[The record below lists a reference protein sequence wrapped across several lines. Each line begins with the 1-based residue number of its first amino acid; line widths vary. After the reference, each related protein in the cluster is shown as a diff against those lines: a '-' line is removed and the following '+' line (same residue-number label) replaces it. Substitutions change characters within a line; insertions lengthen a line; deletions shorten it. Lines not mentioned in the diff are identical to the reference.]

1 MGEILWVAGTFA
13 GASEHLERALEAAP
27 GDQAL
32 AARLYPR
39 LVYFN
44 VAHRPGAGGRARGG
58 GDGDARSRSGLPARW
73 PASSS
78 RGCGQA

>member
-32 AARLYPR
+32 AARLYPK

-44 VAHRPGAGGRARGG
+44 AAPTRRGR
-58 GDGDARSRSGLPARW
+58 
-73 PASSS
+73 SSS
-78 RGCGQA
+78 RRRRWRC